1 MVILHLRKI
10 LQQISLCSINTLA
23 FRSGMFTGTLYN
35 YAKCKPIKL
44 SENSIEE
51 NLDDI
56 LEKAKLQRQ
65 LKKKKS
71 QAIANS

>member
-1 MVILHLRKI
+1 MNLDTNLRLFTKI
-10 LQQISLCSINTLA
+10 NSKWIIDLN
-23 FRSGMFTGTLYN
+23 
-35 YAKCKPIKL
+35 AKCKPIKL